1 MEDTNNSAVTDNNA
15 GIPQLTSESAR
26 FLHKA
31 AKWGKFI
38 SLLGFI
44 MTSLMIVA
52 GILMSLV
59 LNSEYTNNIVPLN
72 SPFSPNV
79 LSIFYVSMAAIFL
92 IPVSFLHAFSNNA
105 IKAVNLGNTKNMT
118 SSLRNLKNLF
128 VFLGISI
135 LVVLVFYTL
144 ILLFAGTA
152 AIHNF

>member
-15 GIPQLTSESAR
+15 GIPQLTSESVI

-52 GILMSLV
+52 GILMSIV
-59 LNSEYTNNIVPLN
+59 LNSDYTSNMVPLN
-72 SPFSPNV
+72 SPFSPKI
-79 LSIFYVSMAAIFL
+79 LSIFYVSIAAIFL

-118 SSLRNLKNLF
+118 TSLRNLKNLF

-135 LVVLVFYTL
+135 LVILVFYTL
-144 ILLFAGTA
+144 LLLFAGTA
-152 AIHNF
+152 AVHNF